1 MQEAASHDHQEV
13 VMLLISSGGAIWE
26 GDKVGNDYA
35 PGT

>member
-1 MQEAASHDHQEV
+1 V